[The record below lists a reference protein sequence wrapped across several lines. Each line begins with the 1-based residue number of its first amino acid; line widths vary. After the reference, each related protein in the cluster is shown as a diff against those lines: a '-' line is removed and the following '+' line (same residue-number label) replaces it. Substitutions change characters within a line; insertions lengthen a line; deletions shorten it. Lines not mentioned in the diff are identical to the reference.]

1 MGALSAAP
9 VGPSIARQGPG
20 RAAGHGPRA
29 ALWDNRAMHVVV
41 LGAGVI
47 GLATAW
53 CLSRDGHRVTLVE
66 RNQGVALETSYAN
79 GGQLSYSYVAPL
91 ASPSVLPKLP
101 PWLLSAEAPLRL
113 RPEAD
118 LQQWRFC
125 LAFLLACTQRQ
136 ADLATRQLLA
146 LSFHSRA
153 LTRELVERE
162 SLDFAYAR
170 SGKLVVHSDPAAF
183 AAACRLLDYQASLGC
198 EQQALD
204 ADACVALEPALAHM
218 RPLLAGGIHTPSED
232 AGDCYRFCVALEAR
246 LRAAGATFLLGEA
259 VTALRAEGGRLVAA
273 ETAAGPVQGDAY
285 VLATGNRSVALA
297 RGVGIRLP
305 MYPLKGY
312 SLTVPIAD
320 DARTPR
326 ISITDYAQKVVYAR
340 LGESLRVAG
349 MAEIAGHD
357 ATPDP
362 KRVAL
367 LARQAASRF
376 PGAGDYGGA
385 RAWCGLRPATPKGPP
400 VLGATPYPN
409 LLLNVGHG
417 ALGFTLAMGSAGVI
431 ADLIAGRPPA
441 IPLDGFQLEH

>member
-1 MGALSAAP
+1 
-9 VGPSIARQGPG
+9 
-20 RAAGHGPRA
+20 
-29 ALWDNRAMHVVV
+29 MHVVV

-101 PWLLSAEAPLRL
+101 PWLLSADAPLRF
-113 RPEAD
+113 RPQAD

-136 ADLATRQLLA
+136 SDLTTRQLLA
-146 LSFHSRA
+146 LSFYSRA
-153 LTRELVERE
+153 LTRDLVEAGG
-162 SLDFAYAR
+162 LDFAYAR
-170 SGKLVVHSDPAAF
+170 SGKLVVHSDAGAYD
-183 AAACRLLDYQASLGC
+183 AACRLLDYQASLGC

-232 AGDCYRFCVALEAR
+232 AGDCYRFCTGLEQR
-246 LRAAGATFLLGEA
+246 LRAAGASFVLGEA
-259 VTALRAEGGRLVAA
+259 VQRLATEGGRIRAA
-273 ETAAGPVQGDAY
+273 ETAHGAVEGDAY

-297 RGVGIRLP
+297 RSVGIRLP

-320 DARTPR
+320 DAGAPR
-326 ISITDYAQKVVYAR
+326 VSVTDYAQKVVYAR

-349 MAEIAGHD
+349 MAEIAGHEP
-357 ATPDP
+357 TPDP
-362 KRVAL
+362 QRIAL

-376 PGAGDYGGA
+376 PAAGDYHGA

-400 VLGATPYPN
+400 VLGTTLYPN
-409 LLLNVGHG
+409 LMLNVGHG
-417 ALGFTLAMGSAGVI
+417 ALGFTLAMGSAQVVT
-431 ADLIAGRPPA
+431 DLVAGRAPA
-441 IPLDGFQLEH
+441 IPLDGFRLDTSR

>member
-1 MGALSAAP
+1 M
-9 VGPSIARQGPG
+9 R
-20 RAAGHGPRA
+20 
-29 ALWDNRAMHVVV
+29 VVV

-53 CLSRDGHRVTLVE
+53 CLLRDGHRVTLVE

-101 PWLLSAEAPLRL
+101 PWLLSADAPLRF
-113 RPEAD
+113 RPQAD

-136 ADLATRQLLA
+136 SDLTTRQLLA
-146 LSFHSRA
+146 LSFYSRA
-153 LTRELVERE
+153 LTRELVEAE
-162 SLDFAYAR
+162 GLDFAYAR
-170 SGKLVVHSDPAAF
+170 SGKLVVHSDAAAY

-232 AGDCYRFCVALEAR
+232 AGDCYRFCTGLEQR
-246 LRAAGATFLLGEA
+246 LRAAGASFVLGEA
-259 VTALRAEGGRLVAA
+259 VQRLAIEGGCIRAA
-273 ETAAGPVQGDAY
+273 ETAHGAVEGEAY

-297 RGVGIRLP
+297 RSAGIRLP

-312 SLTVPIAD
+312 SLTVPVAD
-320 DARTPR
+320 DAGAPR
-326 ISITDYAQKVVYAR
+326 VSVTDYAQKVVYAR

-349 MAEIAGHD
+349 MAEIAGHEP
-357 ATPDP
+357 TPDP
-362 KRVAL
+362 RRIAL

-376 PGAGDYGGA
+376 PAAGDYDGA
-385 RAWCGLRPATPKGPP
+385 RVWCGLRPATPKGAP
-400 VLGATPYPN
+400 VLGTTPYPN
-409 LLLNVGHG
+409 LMLNVGHG
-417 ALGFTLAMGSAGVI
+417 ALGFTLAMGSAQVVT
-431 ADLIAGRPPA
+431 DLVAGRTPA
-441 IPLDGFQLEH
+441 IPLDGFRLDTSR

>member
-1 MGALSAAP
+1 
-9 VGPSIARQGPG
+9 
-20 RAAGHGPRA
+20 
-29 ALWDNRAMHVVV
+29 MHVVV

-47 GLATAW
+47 GLTTAW
-53 CLSRDGHRVTLVE
+53 CLLRDGHRVTLVE

-101 PWLLSAEAPLRL
+101 PWLFSADAPLRF
-113 RPEAD
+113 RPQAD

-125 LAFLLACTQRQ
+125 ASFLLACTQKQ
-136 ADLATRQLLA
+136 ANLTTRRLLA
-146 LSFHSRA
+146 LSFYSRA
-153 LTRELVERE
+153 LMRGLVDSQ

-170 SGKLVVHSDPAAF
+170 SGKLVVHSDAASH
-183 AAACRLLDYQASLGC
+183 AAACRLLEYQASLGC

-204 ADACVALEPALAHM
+204 ADACVSLEPALARM
-218 RPLLAGGIHTPSED
+218 RPLLAGGIYTASED
-232 AGDCYRFCVALEAR
+232 AGDCYLFCVGLER
-246 LRAAGATFLLGEA
+246 LLRTEGAAFVLGETVQRLSSA
-259 VTALRAEGGRLVAA
+259 DGRVTAA
-273 ETAAGPVQGDAY
+273 ETAHGPVEGDAY
-285 VLATGNRSVALA
+285 VLSTGNASVPIA

-312 SLTVPIAD
+312 SLTVPITD
-320 DARTPR
+320 DAGAPKV
-326 ISITDYAQKVVYAR
+326 SVTDHAQKVVYAR

-362 KRVAL
+362 LRIAL

-376 PGAGDYGGA
+376 PAAGDYDGA

-409 LLLNVGHG
+409 LMLNVGHG
-417 ALGFTLAMGSAGVI
+417 ALGFTLAMGSAQVVT
-431 ADLIAGRPPA
+431 DLLAGRTPA
-441 IPLDGFQLEH
+441 IPLDGFRLDHS

>member
-1 MGALSAAP
+1 
-9 VGPSIARQGPG
+9 
-20 RAAGHGPRA
+20 
-29 ALWDNRAMHVVV
+29 MHVVV

-66 RNQGVALETSYAN
+66 RNRGVALETSYAN

-101 PWLLSAEAPLRL
+101 PWLLSADAPLRF
-113 RPEAD
+113 RPQAD

-125 LAFLLACTQRQ
+125 LAFLLACTQKQ
-136 ADLATRQLLA
+136 ADLTTRQLLV
-146 LSFHSRA
+146 LSFYSRM

-170 SGKLVVHSDPAAF
+170 SGKLVVHSDAATY
-183 AAACRLLDYQASLGC
+183 ASACRLLDYQASLGC

-232 AGDCYRFCVALEAR
+232 AGDCYLFCVGLER
-246 LRAAGATFLLGEA
+246 MLRAAGATFILGET
-259 VTALRAEGGRLVAA
+259 VRRLRAEGGRVVAA
-273 ETAAGPVQGDAY
+273 ETAQGAVEADAY
-285 VLATGNRSVALA
+285 VLATGNRSVPLA
-297 RGVGIRLP
+297 REVGIRLP

-320 DARTPR
+320 DAGAPR
-326 ISITDYAQKVVYAR
+326 VSVTDYGQKVVYAR

-357 ATPDP
+357 AEPDP
-362 KRVAL
+362 RRVAL

-376 PGAGDYGGA
+376 PGAGDYDGA

-409 LLLNVGHG
+409 LMLNVGHG
-417 ALGFTLAMGSAGVI
+417 ALGFTLAMGSAQVV
-431 ADLIAGRPPA
+431 ADLVAGRQPA
-441 IPLDGFQLEH
+441 IPLDGFRLEPSR